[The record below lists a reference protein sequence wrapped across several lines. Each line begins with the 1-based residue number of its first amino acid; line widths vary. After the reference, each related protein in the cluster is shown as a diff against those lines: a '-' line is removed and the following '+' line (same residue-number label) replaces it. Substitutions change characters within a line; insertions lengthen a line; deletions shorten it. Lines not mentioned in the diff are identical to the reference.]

1 MLAMIDEYEFDLEG
15 TSFDSIERT
24 IDFKFAIHER
34 LGNFNEYQ
42 NIEKYEEDI
51 SIKGTLIV
59 KKQKQLE
66 DFEIMA
72 KKKQEVTLTLGN
84 GNASTMLIMKLKTIQ
99 DSFLK
104 EGLFLKQSYTI
115 SLQVVGDED
124 S

>member
-1 MLAMIDEYEFDLEG
+1 
-15 TSFDSIERT
+15 
-24 IDFKFAIHER
+24 
-34 LGNFNEYQ
+34 
-42 NIEKYEEDI
+42 
-51 SIKGTLIV
+51 
-59 KKQKQLE
+59 
-66 DFEIMA
+66 MA

-104 EGLFLKQSYTI
+104 EVLFLKQSYTI